1 MLRNTFRHIPGIG
14 PKTERDLWDAGF
26 TSWQALLDGNTART
40 VSRRS
45 SCLEHLCESVEHYDA
60 GDPAYFAERL
70 PAPDQWRYFADF
82 RRSCAYVDIETTG
95 MVGHVDEVTTVCLYD
110 GKRIRTYVRGDN
122 LEDFP
127 NDLAAYRV
135 LVTYN
140 GRCFDVPFLERCF
153 GIRVRQA
160 HIDLRYVLKAVG
172 VSGGLKRCERQLG
185 LRRDGLEEVD
195 GYMAV
200 LLWREYR
207 RGRDPRALET
217 LLAYNVQDTVN
228 LETLL
233 VKAHNLHVAGTPF
246 AASHRLP
253 EAGPPANPHT
263 PDADLV
269 RRFAAAG
276 PWVVSYP
283 R

>member
-26 TSWQALLDGNTART
+26 TSWQALLDGNPART
-40 VSRRS
+40 VSRRR
-45 SCLEHLCESVEHYDA
+45 SCLEHVRASVEHYDA

-82 RRSCAYVDIETTG
+82 RPSCAYVDIETTG
-95 MVGHVDEVTTVCLYD
+95 MVSHADDVTTICLYD
-110 GKRIRTYVRGDN
+110 GRRIRTYVRGDN
-122 LEDFP
+122 LDDFP

-185 LRRDGLEEVD
+185 LHRGGLEEVD

-207 RGRDPRALET
+207 RSGNPRALET

-253 EAGPPANPHT
+253 EAEPPANPHT